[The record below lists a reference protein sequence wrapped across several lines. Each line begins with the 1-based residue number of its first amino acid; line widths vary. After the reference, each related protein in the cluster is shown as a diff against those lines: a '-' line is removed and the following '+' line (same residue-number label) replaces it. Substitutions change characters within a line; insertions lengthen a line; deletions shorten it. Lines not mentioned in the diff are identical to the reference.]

1 VYVPVDVIKE
11 RLQVQ
16 LSFVEGKR
24 LGAGGGGGLNAY
36 KNGWDAVK
44 KISRTEGLSG
54 IYRGYGATLASFGPF
69 SG

>member
-1 VYVPVDVIKE
+1 VPVDVVKE

-16 LSFVEGKR
+16 RLDMEGKQMS
-24 LGAGGGGGLNAY
+24 ASATY
-36 KNGWDAVK
+36 KNGWDAVR

-69 SG
+69 SGEKMG